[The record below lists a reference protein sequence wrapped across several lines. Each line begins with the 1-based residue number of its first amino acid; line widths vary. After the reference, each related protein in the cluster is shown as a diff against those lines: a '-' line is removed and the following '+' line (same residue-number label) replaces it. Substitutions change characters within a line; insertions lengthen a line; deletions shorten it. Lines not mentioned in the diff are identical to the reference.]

1 MGIGVGIIGWGAISE
16 ILHGPCLAGM
26 EECEFV
32 AVCDER
38 EERLS
43 HAKEVYG
50 CKGYK
55 DIDAFLEDPDIHLV
69 LVALPNFLHGPTTLR
84 SLEAGKHAISE
95 KPMAFGLAE
104 AENILRTARK
114 NELIVTTHQNRRW
127 DPYYLMIQEFI
138 DEGRFGNPVFFQ
150 SRALGGPWKKT
161 WAGSSKLT
169 GKGPFMSFGP
179 HLLDQMLTLAPQGPI
194 FVSGVVKSILAEDDY
209 FNAFLTFSDGST
221 ALIELSKATRL
232 KGAERFHI
240 SFEKGDLMVT
250 TADSETFWWH
260 LRGDG
265 EKAQKEK
272 VPEAPPFPIQSRPF
286 YQNVFAAIR
295 GEEPL
300 IVKPEQTRRY
310 AAVAEAIVRS
320 SEEKKSF
327 VVSCDEAADE
337 GRIDPA

>member
-16 ILHGPCLAGM
+16 LLHGPCLASM

-43 HAKEVYG
+43 HAKDAYG
-50 CKGYK
+50 CKGFT
-55 DIDAFLEDPDIHLV
+55 DIDAFLEDPNIHLV
-69 LVALPNFLHGPTTLR
+69 LVALPNFLHGPITLR
-84 SLEAGKHAISE
+84 ALDAGKHVISE
-95 KPMAFGLAE
+95 KPMTFALAE
-104 AENILRTARK
+104 AENILRKAREK
-114 NELIVTTHQNRRW
+114 NLIVTTHQNRRW
-127 DPYYLMIQEFI
+127 DPYYLMIRGFI
-138 DEGRFGNPVFFQ
+138 DEGRFGKPVFFQ
-150 SRALGGPWKKT
+150 SRALSGPWRKT

-169 GKGPFMSFGP
+169 GKGPFMSYGP
-179 HLLDQMLTLAPQGPI
+179 HLLDQILTLAPQGPI
-194 FVSGVVKSILAEDDY
+194 LVSGVVKSILAEDDY

-250 TADSETFWWH
+250 TTDSETFCWH
-260 LRGDG
+260 LKGDG

-272 VPEAPPFPIQSRPF
+272 VPESPPLPIQSRPF

-295 GEEPL
+295 GEESL
-300 IVKPEQTRRY
+300 IVKPEQSRRY
-310 AAVAEAIVRS
+310 TAVAEAIVRS

-327 VVSCDEAADE
+327 VVSCDEATDK